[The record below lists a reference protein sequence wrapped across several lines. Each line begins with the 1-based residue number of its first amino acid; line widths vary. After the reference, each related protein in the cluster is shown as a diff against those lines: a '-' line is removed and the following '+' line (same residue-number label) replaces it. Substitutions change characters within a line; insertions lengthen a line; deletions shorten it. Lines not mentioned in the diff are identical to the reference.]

1 MAVVTAHVYPSF
13 TLALADK
20 TQNAGASGDV
30 IKVSLIA
37 STSPVYTWGATP
49 ESQTTYTN
57 WLTGDGTH
65 GAMSEVTGGSY
76 SVLSLTAASQA
87 IADSTVYTSLTY
99 SGAISWSSVTF
110 TTTYAVF
117 YFSVTGQLIC
127 YWDLGG
133 AQSVAGSTF
142 TLNLASANGVSNCIV
157 QWTSS

>member
-1 MAVVTAHVYPSF
+1 MAVTAHVYPSF

-20 TQNAGASGDV
+20 TQNAGVSGDV

-49 ESQTTYTN
+49 EGQTTFTN

-65 GAMSEVTGGSY
+65 GAMTEQSGGGY
-76 SVLSLTAASQA
+76 AALSLTAANQA
-87 IADSTVYTSLTY
+87 VADSGLFTSLTY
-99 SGAISWSSVTF
+99 SSAVAWTSVTF
-110 TTTYAVF
+110 TVTYAVF
-117 YFSVTGQLIC
+117 YFSVSGQLIC

-133 AQSVAGSTF
+133 AQSVSGATF
-142 TLNLASANGVSNCIV
+142 TLALGTANSVTNCIV